1 MEIFRVG
8 VSPHIHGEDSTR
20 SMMLDVCIA
29 LVPALTWGVYL
40 FGARALVIT
49 FLSVF
54 FSVLFEA
61 ITNSIFKRSQ
71 NLYDLSAVVSG
82 LIFALLMPVSLPLWL
97 VPLGNFFAMVVVK
110 GLFGGIGRNFLNP
123 ALCAKA
129 FLYLSFPSH
138 FETFTKPFASLPAFS
153 VSLKEE
159 VLRENLGTS
168 PLSSLKEGVLPAEG
182 IFDLFRGTTSGTI
195 GGVSALLLLAGLLYL
210 LVRGVIT
217 WHIPAAFLLS
227 SAALFLLFPM
237 TESREIR
244 L

>member
-20 SMMLDVCIA
+20 SMMLDVCVA

-61 ITNSIFKRSQ
+61 ITNTVFKRSQ
-71 NLYDLSAVVSG
+71 RLYDLSAVVSG
-82 LIFALLMPVSLPLWL
+82 LIFALLMPVSIPLWL

-129 FLYLSFPSH
+129 FL
-138 FETFTKPFASLPAFS
+138 
-153 VSLKEE
+153 
-159 VLRENLGTS
+159 
-168 PLSSLKEGVLPAEG
+168 
-182 IFDLFRGTTSGTI
+182 
-195 GGVSALLLLAGLLYL
+195 
-210 LVRGVIT
+210 
-217 WHIPAAFLLS
+217 
-227 SAALFLLFPM
+227 
-237 TESREIR
+237 
-244 L
+244 